1 MNEGSFKNLPVIFVD
16 YNIILKPNGDILLRE
31 LPASKLKIGPG
42 DKFEF
47 VDTPEGT
54 VFKKLVL

>member
-1 MNEGSFKNLPVIFVD
+1 MNEGTFKNLPVIFVD

-31 LPASKLKIGPG
+31 VPASKLKITSG
-42 DKFEF
+42 DRFEF
-47 VDTPEGT
+47 IDTPLGT